1 MLCVHSLS
9 ALFLPIAYNPAAMDS
24 PNFLI
29 VGAEKCGTTWLAD
42 MLRQH
47 PRAFIP
53 AEKELHYFNRQFS
66 DFPEIKNFNFDK
78 PLAWYLK
85 FFAAAKESQVI
96 GEACPAYFWDDSAA
110 ARIHAFNPALK
121 ILILLRNPAE
131 RTFSAYRFWMQRGIY
146 LRIPFRAAVT
156 QHRELL
162 LKRSLYFAQVKRYFD
177 LFPRDQIKVW
187 ITDSA
192 DSTMT
197 DILTQAE
204 DFLALTS
211 LVPASASQRA
221 NVTADARNL
230 TLNWLTARVRRFVR
244 RQRLFVPLLDLL
256 REINFAQQVEGWR
269 VQNKVKSAAPTT
281 VAMMTDDERDWI
293 QNLLKDDIA
302 QLEKLLGINL
312 EHWQ

>member
-1 MLCVHSLS
+1 M
-9 ALFLPIAYNPAAMDS
+9 AYNPAAMDS

-66 DFPEIKNFNFDK
+66 DFPDIKNLNFDK
-78 PLAWYLK
+78 PRAWYLK
-85 FFAAAKESQVI
+85 FFSAAKESQII
-96 GEACPAYFWDDSAA
+96 GEACPAYLWDNFAA
-110 ARIHAFNPALK
+110 VRIHDFDPALK

-146 LRIPFRAAVT
+146 WRIPFREAVA

-162 LKRSLYFAQVKRYFD
+162 LKRSLYFAQVKRYLD
-177 LFPRDQIKVW
+177 LFPRKQVRVW

-192 DSTMT
+192 DSSMT

-204 DFLALTS
+204 DFLAIPKLI
-211 LVPASASQRA
+211 PPSAAQRA
-221 NVTADARNL
+221 NVTTEARNL

-244 RQRLFVPLLDLL
+244 GQRLFVPLLDSL
-256 REINFAQQVEGWR
+256 RNLNLAQKLEGWR
-269 VQNKVKSAAPTT
+269 VQNKMKSATPTT
-281 VAMMTDDERDWI
+281 VAMMTDDERNWI
-293 QNLLKDDIA
+293 QSFLKDDIA
-302 QLEKLLGINL
+302 QLQNLLGLNL